1 MGLAEMADV
10 AERIYRGSGV
20 GIPTAMGNSATVILK
35 ALSQGFETK
44 TSGSLSLKTIFTS
57 KLSCLNA

>member
-1 MGLAEMADV
+1 MGLAEMADM

-20 GIPTAMGNSATVILK
+20 GIPTAMGNSATGILR

-44 TSGSLSLKTIFTS
+44 AERFRFLLK
-57 KLSCLNA
+57 